1 MFSYIEKNIKDGGN
15 YAIILNN
22 TSLEELWNWCV
33 NKYNP
38 INVLSDF
45 NSWTKHISDNKV
57 ILLVVINYERSS
69 LNINRLQMGAN
80 SGISNNLLFLRN
92 NSEYKNY
99 KDWDLYKVIN
109 LIQIQRE
116 EKLNEI
122 IK

>member
-1 MFSYIEKNIKDGGN
+1 MFDYIEQNIKYDGN
-15 YAIILNN
+15 YAIILNI
-22 TSLEELWNWCV
+22 TSLEKLWDWLMR
-33 NKYNP
+33 KYNP

-45 NSWTKHISDNKV
+45 NTWTKHISDNKV

-80 SGISNNLLFLRN
+80 SDNNLIFLRN
-92 NSEYKNY
+92 YSEYKNY
-99 KDWDLYKVIN
+99 KDWDLYKVID